1 MSNEFIIAVQ
11 VRVIIEGQGCLLV
24 KGEPGTQERGSSSS
38 EVHTPTHYTVHLHE
52 DKDSLE
58 LMVSGRLNGVR
69 DSVSLERRTVRA
81 RWDKVSR

>member
-1 MSNEFIIAVQ
+1 M
-11 VRVIIEGQGCLLV
+11 
-24 KGEPGTQERGSSSS
+24 GSSSS